1 MESPGASG
9 NQRSFKRSYVACVSC
24 RTRKSRCIVKDKP
37 PCTKCER
44 EHRECRFDHRQRGP
58 KHREPPKWTQQETAT
73 TSRQR
78 PLPEVQL
85 PSASPKQLDVSLGS
99 YQGDVLGFSQSPSNT
114 GHSLYDRVRSSI
126 VTGTNDALDI
136 LSDAVDRQRSVAA
149 STPSQPTNGPRIT
162 PGSFNGVGSTITSLS
177 EPEDS
182 TLDLWDKCR
191 FVRQGLFTAQEA
203 VTYMDLF
210 FEKLQPLSPVIVDQ
224 FRNHSAHTHLIH
236 EEAMLCCTILTI
248 ASRFFM
254 LPGAGGTSRSH
265 NIHQRLWSHCEMLIK
280 RILLGQEKTSTA
292 KTRAI
297 GTVESLMLI
306 SDWHPR
312 ALHFPPETD
321 GWDALLI
328 SPGYD
333 PVNRRRMND
342 EAPLIRWKDDVF
354 EPAKRANRMSWMLL
368 GMANNLAYELGVISS
383 QRPEAS
389 RSTELQIIRSLRAQ
403 KLLYVYLTQTA
414 TRLGYPS
421 VFPESIAVTAS
432 RLPFQNSDEPAHRS
446 WMAYMDLSLELT
458 QLSRTASSMFFQSAA
473 HLQSQVLGD
482 HYADLLE
489 HFSTSL
495 SKWQQKY
502 DSVCK
507 DINEPLR
514 DSLLIEYHH
523 LKACTGAISI
533 QAVVSRAS
541 SAGFTTTNADPDEVL
556 SAFITPKDARFLQEV
571 ISDSKKLLRIA
582 TMSDFKAQLP
592 YAPARVKISVIS
604 SSVFLLKA
612 LSVGSTHTDVNDA
625 LYVLDQCTSTLNS
638 SPPDDMDFA
647 LRYAALIEKHT
658 AQFRAHLTA
667 SRGQGSGEQH
677 IRSVPP
683 NGVSGNEA
691 EGAEGYM
698 GNMGTSEDDLG
709 FVGFDAGDTW
719 VSLPFD
725 SSIAPFGGGC
735 DQLSLGLDID
745 SLNFLWSLPGLGPE

>member
-1 MESPGASG
+1 MEWA
-9 NQRSFKRSYVACVSC
+9 
-24 RTRKSRCIVKDKP
+24 
-37 PCTKCER
+37 
-44 EHRECRFDHRQRGP
+44 
-58 KHREPPKWTQQETAT
+58 
-73 TSRQR
+73 
-78 PLPEVQL
+78 
-85 PSASPKQLDVSLGS
+85 
-99 YQGDVLGFSQSPSNT
+99 SQSPPYR
-114 GHSLYDRVRSSI
+114 SLKILPWIY
-126 VTGTNDALDI
+126 GT
-136 LSDAVDRQRSVAA
+136 SVASSA
-149 STPSQPTNGPRIT
+149 RVYSQLKKLSPTWICKPQPSFVLIA
-162 PGSFNGVGSTITSLS
+162 I
-177 EPEDS
+177 DS
-182 TLDLWDKCR
+182 
-191 FVRQGLFTAQEA
+191 VS
-203 VTYMDLF
+203 F

-224 FRNHSAHTHLIH
+224 FHSHSAHTHLIH

-248 ASRFFM
+248 SSRFFM

-265 NIHQRLWSHCEMLIK
+265 YIHQRLWSHCEMLIK

-333 PVNRRRMND
+333 PVNRRRMNN
-342 EAPLIRWKDDVF
+342 EAPLIRWKEDVF
-354 EPAKRANRMSWMLL
+354 EPAKRANRISWMLL

-383 QRPEAS
+383 QKPEAS
-389 RSTELQIIRSLRAQ
+389 RPTELQVIRSLRAQ
-403 KLLYVYLTQTA
+403 KLLYVYITQTA

-432 RLPFQNSDEPAHRS
+432 RLPVQNSDEPDHRS

-473 HLQSQVLGD
+473 YLQSQVLGD

-489 HFSTSL
+489 HFAASL

-502 DSVCK
+502 DAVCK
-507 DINEPLR
+507 GTRFSYHPLFRKLIARTDINEPLR
-514 DSLLIEYHH
+514 DTLLIEYHH

-533 QAVVSRAS
+533 QAVIARAS
-541 SAGFTTTNADPDEVL
+541 SAGFTTHNADPDEVL
-556 SAFITPKDARFLQEV
+556 SALITPKDARFLHEV
-571 ISDSKKLLRIA
+571 ISDSKKVLRIA

-625 LYVLDQCTSTLNS
+625 LYILDQCTSTLNS

-667 SRGQGSGEQH
+667 SRGQGTSEQH
-677 IRSVPP
+677 CPSLPP
-683 NGVSGNEA
+683 NSVGATEA
-691 EGAEGYM
+691 GGTEGYM
-698 GNMGTSEDDLG
+698 ATMGTSEDDLG

-725 SSIAPFGGGC
+725 SSIAPFGEGC
-735 DQLSLGLDID
+735 DQVSLGLDID